1 MLKKI
6 VDLRDKKVIN
16 KNKKDRSQKS
26 KDKAKNKDKKQEIK
40 ARPFSNFRLGEEK
53 NYFIENLSML
63 LASGMDIIKAL
74 DGIEGELQSR
84 KMKEMVFELR
94 RDIDDGMP
102 LWKAL
107 NKTKVFSSQVI
118 SLIRVGEQSGR
129 LSENLDVINA
139 QQKKDKGLRS
149 KIRSAVMYPVFIIV
163 MIIVIGFGIAWFI
176 LPRLAQVFD
185 SLDMELPTITKVLI
199 AVGTFL
205 GSYGLYVVPVSIV
218 VVLATIYFVFVY
230 PKTRYIGYTM
240 MFNFPITKKLIQQ
253 VELSRF
259 GYIFGTLL
267 NAGLPIDDT
276 LEALTMATEFRPYK
290 KMYRHVKENVILGH
304 SIKSSMDSYPK
315 STKLIPSPV
324 QQMIASGE
332 QSGALSEVLI
342 RIGENYEEK
351 TETTTKDLPVAL
363 EPILLIVVWMG
374 VVAIAMAVI
383 LPIYSLIGG
392 LNK

>member
-1 MLKKI
+1 MKK
-6 VDLRDKKVIN
+6 N
-16 KNKKDRSQKS
+16 KNKPQI
-26 KDKAKNKDKKQEIK
+26 KAK
-40 ARPFSNFRLGEEK
+40 PFSDLRLGEEK

-63 LASGMDIIKAL
+63 LASGMNIISAL

-84 KMKEMVFELR
+84 KMKEMVFNLR
-94 RDIDDGMP
+94 REIEEGVQ

-107 NKTKVFSSQVI
+107 DHTKVFVPQVI

-129 LSENLDVINA
+129 LAENLDVIND
-139 QQKKDKGLRS
+139 QQKKDKALKS
-149 KIRSAVMYPVFIIV
+149 KIRSAIMYPVFIIV

-176 LPRLAQVFD
+176 LPKLATVFD
-185 SLDMELPTITKVLI
+185 SLDMELPTITKILI
-199 AVGTFL
+199 ALGTFL
-205 GSYGLYVVPVSIV
+205 GVHGFWLVPLSIV
-218 VVLATIYFVFVY
+218 STLAAIYFIFINQ
-230 PKTRYIGYTM
+230 KTKHIGYGM

-267 NAGLPIDDT
+267 EAGLPVDDT

-290 KMYRHVKENVILGH
+290 KLYRYLRENIELGN
-304 SIKSSMDSYPK
+304 SIKSSLNEYPDSHK
-315 STKLIPSPV
+315 FIPSPV

-332 QSGALSEVLI
+332 QSGALSKVLV

-363 EPILLIVVWMG
+363 EPILLIVVWVG
-374 VVAIAMAVI
+374 VVGIAMAVI

-392 LNK
+392 LNAV